1 MKFIVQ
7 PDGDTMQVPALTA
20 VMERPDVPTNGG
32 AVPRQS
38 GLTVASGP
46 ASGSG
51 ISSPCGPAATIFAW
65 SSSVSQV
72 GRGRSS
78 VRASSAR
85 ATPAPTTSSA
95 AATKAAAVNSLRMDP
110 PLDRFER
117 RPGRTGQRAREQ
129 QETACPIPADLEP
142 LHAPDDQHRP
152 AGDTV
157 GRSLEV
163 LRRAPPADVVGAAD
177 ELPAEV
183 DDLPCRV

>member
-20 VMERPDVPTNGG
+20 VTETPVGLTYGG

-65 SSSVSQV
+65 RSSVSQV

-85 ATPAPTTSSA
+85 ATPAPTTRN
-95 AATKAAAVNSLRMDP
+95 ATATRAAAVSSLRMDP
-110 PLDRFER
+110 PLDQFEALRLR
-117 RPGRTGQRAREQ
+117 RHWAART
-129 QETACPIPADLEP
+129 ETA
-142 LHAPDDQHRP
+142 
-152 AGDTV
+152 G
-157 GRSLEV
+157 
-163 LRRAPPADVVGAAD
+163 
-177 ELPAEV
+177 
-183 DDLPCRV
+183 